1 MKITVM
7 AVGRIRVPFAEA
19 EAHYTKMLRGRQS
32 VDVVEVKDDAAL
44 VRRIDPGCHLVA
56 LDAGGDEMT
65 SEQWA
70 GWLDRRRRAGRKVT
84 VLVGGPAGLPD
95 DATDGSAE
103 RISLGPQTMAHQ
115 LARVVLLE
123 QIYRA
128 AKILAGEK
136 YHL

>member
-7 AVGRIRVPFAEA
+7 AVGRIRAPFAEA

-44 VRRIDPGCHLVA
+44 VRRTDRGCHLVA

-95 DATDGSAE
+95 GATVGAAE